1 MNYYDA
7 EELACAIL
15 DLDYDELVNEGRENE
30 IDEALYEKYEIGL
43 DQFIE
48 VARDLLRCTYPIKN
62 GLTDTFYHAFGVQ
75 DDEID
80 AWRAICKEK
89 V

>member
-15 DLDYDELVNEGRENE
+15 DLNYDELVNECRENE
-30 IDEALYEKYEIGL
+30 IEDALYEKYEIGME
-43 DQFIE
+43 QFVQ
-48 VARDLLRCTYPIKN
+48 VARDLLRCTYPIKSN
-62 GLTDTFYHAFGVQ
+62 LTDTFYHAFGVQ
-75 DDEID
+75 DDELGI
-80 AWRAICKEK
+80 WKSICKEE